1 MTIIFAI
8 VLDALLGEP
17 RWLWSRVPHPAVL
30 IGNIISIFSEWMN
43 HAPYKKS
50 KGVLLVT
57 GLVFLGSGIGLLIS
71 GLGSVFELL
80 VVAILLAH
88 RSLVE
93 HVADVAQSLR
103 MSLFSGQRSVGMI
116 VGRDTDKMDAT
127 QVSRAAIESMAENFS
142 DGFVAPVFW
151 FIIAG
156 LPGIIVYK
164 VINTADSMIG
174 YKNDHYVDFGWAA
187 ARLDDLINFIP
198 ARLSAL
204 SIWVITG
211 CKVKWK
217 IIAKDAKLHRS
228 PNAGWPESAM
238 AYALDLSLS
247 GPRSYEG
254 QMQDFPWVNA
264 IGQKNIGPSEIDIA
278 VRVLWKTWFGVLAL
292 ITTLTIASNL

>member
-30 IGNIISIFSEWMN
+30 IGNIISIFSKWMN

-57 GLVFLGSGIGLLIS
+57 GLVFFGSGIGLLIS

-264 IGQKNIGPSEIDIA
+264 IGHKNIGPSEIDIA

>member
-30 IGNIISIFSEWMN
+30 IGNIISIFSKWMN

-57 GLVFLGSGIGLLIS
+57 GLVFFGSGIGLLIS

-254 QMQDFPWVNA
+254 KMQDFPWVNA

>member
-1 MTIIFAI
+1 
-8 VLDALLGEP
+8 
-17 RWLWSRVPHPAVL
+17 
-30 IGNIISIFSEWMN
+30 
-43 HAPYKKS
+43 
-50 KGVLLVT
+50 
-57 GLVFLGSGIGLLIS
+57 
-71 GLGSVFELL
+71 
-80 VVAILLAH
+80 
-88 RSLVE
+88 
-93 HVADVAQSLR
+93 
-103 MSLFSGQRSVGMI
+103 MI

-254 QMQDFPWVNA
+254 KMQDFPWVNA